1 MDKAAG
7 GDYDVVIVGAG
18 PGGLS
23 CARHLS
29 GSGLRVL
36 VLEKNDRL
44 GKKICSGEI
53 SSKVKTPQG
62 FDRGHPWTE
71 IHVGTDTK
79 RSVVRLPRP
88 YLHTVGRGEIEG
100 YLRSLSD
107 ATVRFSEP
115 VTAITPTH
123 VETPNGRYGYRSLVG
138 ADGSFSVVRKHLGLP
153 SENICG
159 WAFHYVIDRPCTE
172 FQMYW
177 LPKTLPGSYGY
188 MMSKNRDKTMVG
200 MAWRGEFDHAL
211 AARAK
216 AWVGKAFSIDTSRL
230 RSEAMRGNADY
241 RGWEFGNVYLVG
253 DAGGFLNP
261 LTTEGIAF
269 AIKSGEGVARHIRG
283 DPEGR
288 RIMKRMAGAHA
299 WQVRLF
305 RLFTD
310 TRLPFCWMLDWVLQ
324 NPNGRVRRK
333 LFDWVFWNLIDG

>member
-1 MDKAAG
+1 MDPQPF
-7 GDYDVVIVGAG
+7 DVVIVGAG

-23 CARHLS
+23 CASHLA

-53 SSKVKTPQG
+53 SSKVKTPAG
-62 FDRGHPWTE
+62 FDRGHAWTE
-71 IHVGTDTK
+71 IHVGTDETK
-79 RSVVRLPRP
+79 TVVKLPRP
-88 YLHTVGRGEIEG
+88 YLHTVGRFEIESHLESHCG
-100 YLRSLSD
+100 
-107 ATVRFSEP
+107 AAVRFSEP
-115 VTAITPTH
+115 VIGIAPGY
-123 VETPNGRYGYRSLVG
+123 VETAKGRYAYRHLVG

-153 SENICG
+153 SENISG
-159 WAFHYVIDRPCTE
+159 WAFHCVLERPCTE
-172 FQMYW
+172 FHMYW

-216 AWVGKAFSIDTSRL
+216 VWVGRTFGIDASKLKT
-230 RSEAMRGNADY
+230 EAMRGNADY
-241 RGWEFGNVYLVG
+241 RGWDFGNIYLVG

-269 AIKSGEGVARHIRG
+269 AMKSGEGVARHIRG

-288 RIMKRMAGAHA
+288 RIMKRMADAHI

-305 RLFTD
+305 RLFTNP
-310 TRLPFCWMLDWVLQ
+310 RLPFCWMLEWVLK
-324 NPNGRVRRK
+324 NPNGKVRRK